1 MSGVVTVS
9 YLLHDDT
16 LLKDATAILLQ
27 IVTKVYCKIR
37 YIFYYK
43 MRRLLQNASVQSI
56 LIIETP
62 LI

>member
-9 YLLHDDT
+9 YLLHYET
-16 LLKDATAILLQ
+16 LSKDATAILLQ
-27 IVTKVYCKIR
+27 IVTKVYCKIC

-43 MRRLLQNASVQSI
+43 MRCLLQNASVQSI